1 MADKYEYKP
10 KTSQD
15 VVAPHLDPLAG
26 EDAKLADE
34 ANVKDAAFVDY
45 EEALANYQSRSDVE
59 TLAARRAREG
69 GWKFEDAAFR
79 RSTVDDELTGGGVV
93 TSDESASTRTADSK
107 DVDQNQKSSASPAR
121 KSSK

>member
-1 MADKYEYKP
+1 MRRLEEKEVKVKMAEYEYKP

-15 VVAPHLDPLAG
+15 VVAPHLDPLAD
-26 EDAKLADE
+26 EDAKRAKE
-34 ANVKDAAFVDY
+34 AGVKDSAFVDY
-45 EEALANYQSRSDVE
+45 EDALKNYESRSDVE

-79 RSTVDDELTGGGVV
+79 RSAEKDELTGGVV
-93 TSDESASTRTADSK
+93 TSDDATSKSAEQTS
-107 DVDQNQKSSASPAR
+107 AR

>member
-26 EDAKLADE
+26 EDAKLAED
-34 ANVKDAAFVDY
+34 AKVKDAAFVDY
-45 EEALANYQSRSDVE
+45 EAALDNYQSRPDVE

-69 GWKFEDAAFR
+69 GWKFETAAFR
-79 RSTVDDELTGGGVV
+79 RSTEDDELTGGGVV
-93 TSDESASTRTADSK
+93 TSDQSTPTRTSDSK
-107 DVDQNQKSSASPAR
+107 DVDQDQKSSASPAR

>member
-1 MADKYEYKP
+1 MAEQEYKP

-15 VVAPHLDPLAG
+15 AVAPHLDPLAG
-26 EDAKLADE
+26 EAEKQAEE
-34 ANVKDAAFVDY
+34 AGVKDAAFVNY
-45 EEALANYQSRSDVE
+45 ENAMDNYQKRSDVE

-79 RSTVDDELTGGGVV
+79 RSVEDDELTGGVV
-93 TSDESASTRTADSK
+93 TT
-107 DVDQNQKSSASPAR
+107 DQAANQAPEQKSAPAR

>member
-1 MADKYEYKP
+1 MNSKMAEYKYEP

-15 VVAPHLDPLAG
+15 VVAPHLDPLAD
-26 EDAKLADE
+26 EDAKRAED
-34 ANVKDAAFVDY
+34 AGVKDSAFVDY
-45 EEALANYQSRSDVE
+45 EAALDNYQSRADVE

-79 RSTVDDELTGGGVV
+79 RSAKDDELTGGGVV
-93 TSDESASTRTADSK
+93 TSDQATDKAPEQDK
-107 DVDQNQKSSASPAR
+107 DFKNTTPVAR